1 MVDYGKGPSQAEWA
15 QHEELLNTGNK
26 GWNFLQRLP
35 KVLQEA
41 IPWLADKKMAFV
53 AEDEIEEFSYQG
65 WRPMRSEHFGTKGLK
80 SFNEI
85 VGFRFNLSDVDG
97 VIRYRNLILC
107 MMPKDLRE
115 DQMDR
120 RHASYEEYYGKVTD
134 EREPYVHP
142 LDSRGDEMAEAA
154 SSEHSEAQLK
164 HDENLAPGQVR
175 KETVKEK

>member
-1 MVDYGKGPSQAEWA
+1 
-15 QHEELLNTGNK
+15 
-26 GWNFLQRLP
+26 
-35 KVLQEA
+35 
-41 IPWLADKKMAFV
+41 MAFV

-107 MMPKDLRE
+107 MMPKDLRA

-120 RHASYEEYYGKVTD
+120 RHRSYEDYYSKVTD

-142 LDSRGDEMAEAA
+142 LDQRGDEMAGAA

-175 KETVKEK
+175 KETKEKK